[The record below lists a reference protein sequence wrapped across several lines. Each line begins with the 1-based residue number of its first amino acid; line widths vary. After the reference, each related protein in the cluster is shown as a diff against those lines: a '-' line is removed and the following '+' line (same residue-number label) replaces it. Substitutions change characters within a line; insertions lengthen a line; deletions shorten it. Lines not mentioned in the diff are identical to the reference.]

1 MVRAAPPALAEVGV
15 TLVTVGAVFVVCGAA
30 GGVDPLPQPAM
41 ANEIKADTLNVKR
54 RFITGS

>member
-15 TLVTVGAVFVVCGAA
+15 TLVIVGAVFVA